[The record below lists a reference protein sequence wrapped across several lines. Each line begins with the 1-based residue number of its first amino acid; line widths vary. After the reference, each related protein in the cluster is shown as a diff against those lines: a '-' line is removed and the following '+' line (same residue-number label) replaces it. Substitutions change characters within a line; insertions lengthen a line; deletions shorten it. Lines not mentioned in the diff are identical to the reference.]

1 MGRGQ
6 MKILY
11 TLSGEVIVGK
21 RLGRQLGFPTANLAL
36 SDEAVA
42 DGVYAVRATVN
53 GKSLNG
59 VANAGTRPTVTD
71 SPKRFLE
78 VYLFDFEGD
87 IYGQTIEVEL
97 IAFLRPE
104 QKFESVEALRVQ
116 IEKDKSEAEEILK
129 AR

>member
-1 MGRGQ
+1 